1 MLATPANQ
9 SVQRTTRGGNAMW
22 GHRPKPGEWLIRNR
36 MLDEAADAAMKS
48 VTIVRTHDVPYVGSC
63 NRKGD
68 KVYIDYELPKTLT
81 HDGRRYGIDRYIVM
95 HEVVEML
102 FEHAL
107 KFPYRDAHQIALRV
121 ERALVVSDG
130 LPWPVYNRFCAR
142 WIKRIGERKHYPNCP
157 KDIDLKPEIDE
168 DDKATLRRMG
178 ARRAA
183 KTGRDSMR

>member
-1 MLATPANQ
+1 
-9 SVQRTTRGGNAMW
+9 MW
-22 GHRPKPGEWLIRNR
+22 GHRPKPGEWLVRR
-36 MLDEAADAAMKS
+36 SMLDEAAAAVMKS
-48 VTIVRTHDVPYVGSC
+48 VRIVRKYDVPYVGSC

-68 KVYIDYELPKTLT
+68 KVYIDYELPTVLVHRGK
-81 HDGRRYGIDRYIVM
+81 RYDIDRYIVM

-102 FEHAL
+102 FEHEL
-107 KFPYRDAHQIALRV
+107 RFPYRDAHQLALRI
-121 ERALVVSDG
+121 ERALVQSDG

-168 DDKATLRRMG
+168 DDKTTLRRMG

-183 KTGRDSMR
+183 KNGRDSMR